1 MRAVSSL
8 SAKKVHSG
16 AGHVPVREQAVN
28 ILREAILT
36 SELKP
41 GQRLVEREFIDRLG
55 ISRTTFREV
64 LRQLSAEG
72 LIKVVPQK
80 GARVSAP
87 SLKEAE
93 DLYVIRG
100 ALESLAVSRFVER
113 ATPGETRALREAVD
127 RFDDVVQR
135 TTDTTEMLDSKEQF
149 YKVLLQGARSEI
161 LEETLQGIKARV
173 RTLRAK
179 SLSKP
184 GRAQE
189 TVGELRAI
197 VDAISLGDAAL
208 ASELCTR
215 HVLKAGEVALSR
227 IKEMQGTGD

>member
-1 MRAVSSL
+1 MKALPSL
-8 SAKKVHSG
+8 SSKAVKSG
-16 AGHVPVREQAVN
+16 AARVPVREQTIN
-28 ILREAILT
+28 ILREAILN

-72 LIKVVPQK
+72 LVKVVPQK
-80 GARVSAP
+80 GATVSAP

-93 DLYVIRG
+93 DLYVIRA
-100 ALESLAVSRFVER
+100 ALESLAVSRFIER
-113 ATPGETRALREAVD
+113 ASPSETRALRESIENFE
-127 RFDDVVQR
+127 RVVEQ
-135 TTDTTEMLDSKEQF
+135 TTDTTEMLDAKEQF
-149 YKVLLQGARSEI
+149 YGILLLGARSEI
-161 LEETLQGIKARV
+161 LEETLRGIKARV

-189 TVGELRAI
+189 TVAELRAI
-197 VDAISLGDAAL
+197 MDAVSEDDAVL

-215 HVLKAGEVALSR
+215 HVLKAGEVAISR
-227 IKEMQGTGD
+227 IKEMQATYE